1 MSAVEARSVG
11 MVNHV
16 VPRDELQERVLE
28 LAEKIASRPLF
39 ALKMSKQA
47 VNQSQDAQGQW
58 QAMEAAFSL
67 HQLCH
72 SHNVQVHKIP
82 VNPAGLLPPPKKAK
96 G

>member
-1 MSAVEARSVG
+1 M
-11 MVNHV
+11 
-16 VPRDELQERVLE
+16 
-28 LAEKIASRPLF
+28 F

-72 SHNVQVHKIP
+72 SHNVQVHNIP
-82 VNPAGLLPPPKKAK
+82 VNPAGLLPPKKKGPKAS